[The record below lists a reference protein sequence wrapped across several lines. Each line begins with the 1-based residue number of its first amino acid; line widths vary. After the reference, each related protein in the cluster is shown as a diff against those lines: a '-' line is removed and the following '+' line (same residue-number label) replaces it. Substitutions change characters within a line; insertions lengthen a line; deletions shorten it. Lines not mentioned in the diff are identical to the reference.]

1 MFTQKNPHQHGRVK
15 PEVVP
20 KISPTMFVSF
30 SYFEFSTVATHSQS
44 LIATKKKE
52 MMTTSHFP
60 PLFPS
65 EQDTFFKHYP
75 YETAL
80 CSFPHPHQ

>member
-1 MFTQKNPHQHGRVK
+1 MQCILLNFKMCEREREREKAIFYGFPNMFTQKNPHQHGRVK

-44 LIATKKKE
+44 I
-52 MMTTSHFP
+52 
-60 PLFPS
+60 
-65 EQDTFFKHYP
+65 
-75 YETAL
+75 
-80 CSFPHPHQ
+80 